1 MLSPTIRHQIFL
13 LLWGSFSKSVE
24 RTLVR
29 LGSAKR
35 TKVRSTVK
43 TTESFLL
50 AISMKKVDKL
60 VSKAFFA
67 PFLLTFSIVLFILFI
82 VFISKYFEDLVGK
95 GLSWGVYARLFAY
108 FLLVLTPQ
116 ALPLSVLLSSLMAF
130 GNLGEHFEITA
141 LKSSGISLPRLLV
154 PVGIYAFIISCLA
167 LLFNNYI
174 VPEANLKAFSLM
186 YDVRQKKPT
195 MDLKEGGFYNGLPN
209 YSIRIEQKDKDGGTG
224 IYGLMIYDHS
234 ANRGNVDVILSD
246 TGKMYTMMNDSYLVI
261 EMKKGYRISERSPIG
276 QNRQEFVRDNFQQA
290 KFVFDM
296 SHFGLQQTPE
306 ELFKGNK
313 VMKDIPQLA
322 ESADSLDRDA
332 AKLAKQNAEMF
343 KPYHDFQYSAERALL
358 TKNRKDS
365 LLQDQK
371 FYQTFQFK
379 DSMTTQD
386 WNALYERAL
395 MKVGNIQTYAKGSF
409 DQVEGSLKE
418 ARNFRFEMWTRVA
431 LAVSCFMMFLIGAPL
446 GSIIKKGGL
455 GVPTLISVA
464 FFLLYYS
471 VSLTCMRYAQEGIM
485 DVFVAAWVA
494 NLVLLVFGLVFLW
507 QARNDS
513 RLFDIDAYVVFFER
527 WKEKWKNRKT
537 KTV

>member
-1 MLSPTIRHQIFL
+1 
-13 LLWGSFSKSVE
+13 
-24 RTLVR
+24 
-29 LGSAKR
+29 
-35 TKVRSTVK
+35 
-43 TTESFLL
+43 
-50 AISMKKVDKL
+50 MKKVDKL

-95 GLSWGVYARLFAY
+95 GLSWGVYARLFTY

-358 TKNRKDS
+358 TKTRKDS

-371 FYQTFQFK
+371 FYQGFQFK

-513 RLFDIDAYVVFFER
+513 RLFDIDAYIVFIER